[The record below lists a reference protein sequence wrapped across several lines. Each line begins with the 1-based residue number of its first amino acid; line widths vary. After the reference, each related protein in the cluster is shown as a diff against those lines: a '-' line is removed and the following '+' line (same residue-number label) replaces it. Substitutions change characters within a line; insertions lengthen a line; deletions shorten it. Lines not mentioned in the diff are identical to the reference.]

1 VQAALRVVIRAG
13 RLRALALGGV
23 GETIPS
29 ERTAIEWVFIYS
41 TYMYY
46 SSVDVCAQYISRRG
60 AQ

>member
-29 ERTAIEWVFIYS
+29 ERVGIYS